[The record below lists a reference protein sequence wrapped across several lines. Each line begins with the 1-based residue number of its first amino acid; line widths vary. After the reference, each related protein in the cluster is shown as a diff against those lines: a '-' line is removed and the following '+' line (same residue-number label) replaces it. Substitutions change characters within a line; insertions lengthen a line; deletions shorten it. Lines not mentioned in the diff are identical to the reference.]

1 MIQQSANPNATNSEL
16 DAKRIIK
23 HSDERFYAQRD
34 ANFKERVYNILFD
47 DSSGHSENEALEL
60 IASLKQQRGGSLDVN

>member
-23 HSDERFYAQRD
+23 HSDEKFYAQRD
-34 ANFKERVYNILFD
+34 ANFKQRVYNILFD
-47 DSSGHSENEALEL
+47 DPCGHSDEEVLEL
-60 IASLKQQRGGSLDVN
+60 IASLKQQSGGSLNVN